1 MKKPS
6 RAELRRFTR
15 DRNALKRSA
24 KLYADGIFEE
34 VRSA

>member
-6 RAELRRFTR
+6 RADIQRFV
-15 DRNALKRSA
+15 RNRKALKRSA

-34 VRSA
+34 SRAL